1 VTSIAEIAIDQPVR
15 APALEMRGITKRYP
29 GVVAN
34 DRIDLDVQPGEIH
47 ALLGE
52 NGAGKTTLMNILYG
66 LARPDEG
73 EILIDGSPVRIASPT
88 DAIARG
94 INMVHQHFMLV
105 PVLTVAENILLGEE
119 TMANPVFLDRRE
131 AKRRIADLGKRFGFE
146 IDPDVKVGE
155 LSVGWQQRVEILK
168 ALYRNAR
175 VLVLDEPTA
184 VLTPQE
190 TEEIFAVLRR
200 LAEDGHSIVFISH
213 KLYEVLE
220 IADRITVIRRGKVV
234 GERKPT
240 ETDEGDLAALMV
252 GRDVQLV
259 VDRGESHPTDVR
271 LSVSGLKVSDDRGS
285 EVVRGVDFEI
295 RSGEIFGIAGVAGN
309 GQDELVEA
317 IVGLRKPSAGKVT
330 LDGKDVT
337 SLSTRAMTNLGT
349 GYVPADR
356 HRFGLVLGFTVADNL
371 VLTDYYHAPY
381 SRGVLRNDHAIEER
395 GKKAIAEYDI
405 RTPSADVGAGTLSG
419 GNQQKIVVARE
430 LDGELRLL
438 VLDQPTRGLDV
449 GSIEF
454 IHRQA
459 IKKRDAGTAVLLV
472 SAELDE
478 VLELSDRV
486 AVMYRGQ
493 IVAVVDGRTADR
505 NEVGILMATGAHQEA
520 AVASGEISPE
530 QAAEAVA
537 TEEVPVTPSMVDA
550 AGIATPAVDGVT
562 DPASSGEPPA

>member
-1 VTSIAEIAIDQPVR
+1 MTSTDPIVPGELVH

-34 DRIDLDVQPGEIH
+34 DHIDLEVRPGEIH

-66 LARPDEG
+66 LATPDEG
-73 EILIDGSPVRIASPT
+73 EILLDGTATRIANPT
-88 DAIARG
+88 DAISRG

-119 TMANPVFLDRRE
+119 TMAGPIFLDRKE
-131 AKRRIADLGKRFGFE
+131 AKRRIVELGKRFGFE
-146 IDPDVKVGE
+146 IDPDVKVGD

-168 ALYRNAR
+168 ALYRNAK

-190 TEEIFAVLRR
+190 TDEIFAVLRR
-200 LAEDGHSIVFISH
+200 LAHDGHSIVFISH
-213 KLYEVLE
+213 KLYEVLA
-220 IADRITVIRRGKVV
+220 IADRITVIRRGRVV
-234 GERKPT
+234 GSRIPS
-240 ETDEGDLAALMV
+240 ETDEEDLAALMV

-259 VDRGESHPTDVR
+259 VDRGESHPAGVR
-271 LSVSGLKVSDDRGS
+271 LEVRGLKVRDDRG
-285 EVVRGVDFEI
+285 VDAVRGVDFEI
-295 RSGEIFGIAGVAGN
+295 RAGEIFGIAGVAGN

-317 IVGLRKPSAGKVT
+317 IVGLRRPTEGTVT
-330 LDGKDVT
+330 LDGRDVT
-337 SLSTRAMTNLGT
+337 FASTREMTKLGT

-356 HRFGLVLGFTVADNL
+356 HRFGLVLSFSVADNL
-371 VLTDYYHAPY
+371 VLTDYYRAPY
-381 SRGVLRNDHAIEER
+381 ARGIVRNDDAIEEH
-395 GKKAIAEYDI
+395 GAVAVKEFDI
-405 RTPSADVGAGTLSG
+405 RTPSALVLAGALSG
-419 GNQQKIVVARE
+419 GNQQKVVVARE
-430 LDGELRLL
+430 FDGEPRLL

-478 VLELSDRV
+478 ILELSDRV

-493 IVAVVDGRTADR
+493 IVDIVDGRTADR
-505 NEVGILMATGAHQEA
+505 NEVGILMATGLKHEA
-520 AVASGEISPE
+520 AIAQGIVPPE
-530 QAAEAVA
+530 PPPDPSAA
-537 TEEVPVTPSMVDA
+537 
-550 AGIATPAVDGVT
+550 ATPGS
-562 DPASSGEPPA
+562 AS

>member
-1 VTSIAEIAIDQPVR
+1 VTITQEIASEQPVR

-34 DRIDLDVQPGEIH
+34 DHIDLDVRPGEIH

-73 EILIDGSPVRIASPT
+73 EILIDGSRVQIAGPS

-105 PVLTVAENILLGEE
+105 PVLTVSENILLGEE
-119 TMANPVFLDRRE
+119 TMANPLFLDRKESR
-131 AKRRIADLGKRFGFE
+131 RRIIELGQRFGFE
-146 IDPDVKVGE
+146 INPDVKVGE

-200 LAEDGHSIVFISH
+200 LAENGHSIVFISH

-234 GERKPT
+234 GERLPK
-240 ETDEGDLAALMV
+240 ETDEDDLAALMV

-259 VDRGESHPTDVR
+259 VDRGESHPGDAR
-271 LSVSGLKVSDDRGS
+271 LSVRGLKVRDDRGT

-295 RSGEIFGIAGVAGN
+295 RAGEIFGIAGVAGN

-317 IVGLRKPSAGKVT
+317 LVGLRKPAEGAVV
-330 LDGKDVT
+330 LDGRDVT
-337 SLSTRAMTNLGT
+337 NASARQMTNLGT
-349 GYVPADR
+349 GYVPANR
-356 HRFGLVLGFTVADNL
+356 HRFGLVLPFSVADNL

-381 SRGVLRNDHAIEER
+381 SRGVLRNDNAIEER
-395 GKKAIAEYDI
+395 GRAAIAEYDI
-405 RTPSADVGAGTLSG
+405 RTPSADVTAGTLSG

-430 LDGELRLL
+430 LTGDLRLL

-505 NEVGILMATGAHQEA
+505 NEVGLLMATGARQEA
-520 AVASGEISPE
+520 AVASGAISVE
-530 QAAEAVA
+530 EAAS
-537 TEEVPVTPSMVDA
+537 TVPTVP
-550 AGIATPAVDGVT
+550 P
-562 DPASSGEPPA
+562 EPPAPPAAGANGSAGS

>member
-1 VTSIAEIAIDQPVR
+1 MTSTPQTVHDDPVHDEPVR

-34 DRIDLDVQPGEIH
+34 DKIDLEVRPGEIH

-66 LARPDEG
+66 LAKPDEG
-73 EILIDGSPVRIASPT
+73 EILLDGTVARIANPT

-105 PVLTVAENILLGEE
+105 PVLSVAENILLGEE
-119 TMANPVFLDRRE
+119 TMANPIFLDRGESR
-131 AKRRIADLGKRFGFE
+131 RRIVDLGKRFGFE
-146 IDPDVKVGE
+146 IDPDVKVGD

-168 ALYRNAR
+168 ALYRNAK

-190 TEEIFAVLRR
+190 TDEIFAVLRR
-200 LAEDGHSIVFISH
+200 LASEGHSIVFISH
-213 KLYEVLE
+213 KLNEVLA
-220 IADRITVIRRGKVV
+220 IADRITVIRRGRVV
-234 GERKPT
+234 GQRLPA
-240 ETDEGDLAALMV
+240 ETDEEDLAALMV
-252 GRDVQLV
+252 GRDVQLI
-259 VDRGESHPTDVR
+259 VDRGESHPDAVC
-271 LSVSGLKVSDDRGS
+271 LQVHGLKVRDDRGS
-285 EVVRGVDFEI
+285 EAVRGVDFEI

-309 GQDELVEA
+309 GQDQLVEA
-317 IVGLRKPSAGKVT
+317 IVGLRKSHEGTVT

-337 SLSTRAMTNLGT
+337 EASTREMTNLGT

-356 HRFGLVLGFTVADNL
+356 HRFGLVLSFTIADNL
-371 VLTDYYHAPY
+371 VLTRYYDAPF
-381 SRGVLRNDHAIEER
+381 SRGILRNDDAIEAR
-395 GKKAIAEYDI
+395 GALAVKEFDI
-405 RTPSADVGAGTLSG
+405 RTPSVDALAGTLSG
-419 GNQQKIVVARE
+419 GNQQKLVVARE
-430 LDGELRLL
+430 FEGDLRLL
-438 VLDQPTRGLDV
+438 ILDQPTRGLDV

-459 IKKRDAGTAVLLV
+459 IKKRDAGSAVLLV

-493 IVAVVDGRTADR
+493 IVDIVDGRTADR
-505 NEVGILMATGAHQEA
+505 NEVGMLMATGLKHEA
-520 AVASGEISPE
+520 AIAHG
-530 QAAEAVA
+530 AAAP
-537 TEEVPVTPSMVDA
+537 TGGPKGRRS
-550 AGIATPAVDGVT
+550 
-562 DPASSGEPPA
+562 